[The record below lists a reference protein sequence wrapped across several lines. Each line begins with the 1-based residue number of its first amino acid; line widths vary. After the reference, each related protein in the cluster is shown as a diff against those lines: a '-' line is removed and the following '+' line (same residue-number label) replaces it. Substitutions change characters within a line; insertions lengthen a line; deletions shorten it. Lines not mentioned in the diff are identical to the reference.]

1 MTGEPKGLLGKL
13 KRLVEAALNS
23 ESMPH
28 TDSAPETALRH
39 RAKEFYAATED
50 QKDAMAAQIA
60 PASRVEE
67 IRRGSLF
74 TRADFDKYY
83 ETKGK
88 SGKANIKA
96 FTDSPM
102 DNNTAARKAAQ
113 IIGDFPAIEHTAR
126 KMNVPLEDLH
136 AAIARN
142 VLSPA
147 DMVSQEAYS
156 RLTEDK
162 KRQR

>member
-74 TRADFDKYY
+74 PRADFDKYY

-126 KMNVPLEDLH
+126 KMFVFFV
-136 AAIARN
+136 
-142 VLSPA
+142 VLFVVFVWFVLCLA
-147 DMVSQEAYS
+147 VLVSFVV
-156 RLTEDK
+156 
-162 KRQR
+162 